1 MHNHSPTNEKTG
13 KMTTNETV
21 AFKGSDSSTALFHS
35 EQKENL
41 QGGKM
46 QQQFQE
52 EYDRYPKT
60 VRTYEID
67 GKKYVVTGVYVGNKD
82 FKKVFGDLAFS
93 EALKDTE

>member
-1 MHNHSPTNEKTG
+1 MNEKTG
-13 KMTTNETV
+13 KMTTKETV

-35 EQKENL
+35 EQKSL

-52 EYDRYPKT
+52 ECDRYPKT
-60 VRTYEID
+60 VRTYEIG
-67 GKKYVVTGVYVGNKD
+67 GKKYVVTSVYVGNKD
-82 FKKVFGDLAFS
+82 FKKVFGNLAFN

>member
-1 MHNHSPTNEKTG
+1 MKRRAKWQPKRRLHLRAQ
-13 KMTTNETV
+13 TV
-21 AFKGSDSSTALFHS
+21 KLRSFIPSK
-35 EQKENL
+35 KKRL

-60 VRTYEID
+60 VRTYEIG

-82 FKKVFGDLAFS
+82 FKKVFGDLAFN

>member
-1 MHNHSPTNEKTG
+1 
-13 KMTTNETV
+13 
-21 AFKGSDSSTALFHS
+21 
-35 EQKENL
+35 
-41 QGGKM
+41 M

-67 GKKYVVTGVYVGNKD
+67 GKKYVVTGRKYIVVSHYVGNKD
-82 FKKVFGDLAFS
+82 FKKVFGDLAFN